1 MLLVAWPEGFKNG
14 FTDDVYVVW
23 ENFLFHKKCSH
34 CSTYVAHSVE
44 VSHGGNSHCSFTLM
58 AQRTEHDFLLW
69 PLRGGALAAAS
80 SRSSCIAPLRLV
92 LGQKS
97 RQTVGNNDDA
107 SRQIRSG
114 YRALLQVEASRA
126 CYYILTRS
134 PLIRRNGVDFFLMGS
149 VSFYKTNI
157 LKKHSCKTSPYDNV
171 PSGPEILTCLWLTA
185 LLGGFL

>member
-1 MLLVAWPEGFKNG
+1 M
-14 FTDDVYVVW
+14 
-23 ENFLFHKKCSH
+23 
-34 CSTYVAHSVE
+34 
-44 VSHGGNSHCSFTLM
+44 
-58 AQRTEHDFLLW
+58 
-69 PLRGGALAAAS
+69 AAAS

-157 LKKHSCKTSPYDNV
+157 SKKHSCKTSPYDNV
-171 PSGPEILTCLWLTA
+171 PSGPEILACYD
-185 LLGGFL
+185 

>member
-34 CSTYVAHSVE
+34 YSTYVAQCWGQSWWELSLQFHSYGP
-44 VSHGGNSHCSFTLM
+44 SGPSMIFCYDRCAASS
-58 AQRTEHDFLLW
+58 A
-69 PLRGGALAAAS
+69 AAAS

-114 YRALLQVEASRA
+114 YLCSAAGWSQSCLLLHTYMESSHKAERDRF
-126 CYYILTRS
+126 LFD
-134 PLIRRNGVDFFLMGS
+134 GVCIFLKNQHIE
-149 VSFYKTNI
+149 VAVD
-157 LKKHSCKTSPYDNV
+157 L
-171 PSGPEILTCLWLTA
+171 
-185 LLGGFL
+185 